1 MKRSVGI
8 SDLAIG
14 QGPAKWRKSLDFG
27 CEDLGDGDVDSASGL
42 GEEKED
48 HETKISRWKLQEKQQ
63 NKSVSSV
70 DLDQLESWHKE
81 LSAADFSV
89 SI

>member
-14 QGPAKWRKSLDFG
+14 QGPTKWRKSLD
-27 CEDLGDGDVDSASGL
+27 LDGDVDSASGL

-48 HETKISRWKLQEKQQ
+48 HEAKTSRWKLQEKQQ

-81 LSAADFSV
+81 LSAAGFSV
-89 SI
+89 GI